1 MSLVTQPEL
10 VLAQGIDWRMP
21 ITIDF
26 ETYYDKEWTL
36 KKITTEKYIRGEK
49 FECIGL
55 SIKIGSMTT
64 HFHRRENWKGF
75 IQSIMEKYPN
85 SPFVCHNA
93 SFDMGILGLRYGIH
107 PRFTVDTSVMAK
119 LCGLDRVAG
128 GSSLAKLTE
137 FLCSKGILTT
147 VKGNEVHNMQGVH
160 ADDMTEQQWRAYAE
174 YCKLDTDLCYQL
186 YMYMLDLVPLSELVM
201 SHITTEMWTKPV
213 VQLNVPL
220 LESYADRLAVEREQ
234 ILKGIA
240 GKLGLSTD
248 DMLKH
253 LRSAPK
259 FKAILES
266 LGVKV
271 PMKHSEKQ
279 NKLVPALSKTDQ
291 EFLALQDHPNKLV
304 STLVSTK
311 LGAMSSME
319 QTRTATFLDI
329 AQRGLMPIPLRYA
342 AAHTGRYGGCFVAET
357 MVCLKSKNPFDN
369 SPYYANIVD
378 ATPDTLI
385 WNGEEFVEH
394 DGVICNGVQEVINYA
409 GLCGTRGHKV
419 FTEDG
424 LVTLEYARDNG
435 LPIIDCA
442 LPSSSS
448 IFPIAGTRPKMNYA
462 DGAVVPV
469 YDILNAGKDH
479 KYMANGK
486 LVHNSDKVNLQN
498 LSKRTKEPVLRQS
511 LCVVHN
517 HAWVTADSSQ
527 IECRVLSYLAKQ
539 DDVVDIFKSG
549 KDVYLD
555 MASKIYGES
564 YESLYE
570 QAKGENATKEGKL
583 KRNIGKVVVL
593 GAGYGAGSA
602 KFADLMVQ
610 SGLADQADQAE
621 RLIATYRSANYMVKN
636 FWDICQQALETMAQ
650 GGTMRFG
657 GPDDNL
663 FEASGAT
670 KFHGVTIPSIKLPN
684 GTYIFYQNLRQEVDD
699 KGKLNY
705 VYDQWKGRGF
715 EPKRIWGSALAEN
728 LCQAL
733 SFAILKWQAM
743 CIQADGYQ
751 INLNI
756 HDEWAGVYSRDNL
769 KNAILSYHRHMS
781 RVPPFLPK
789 ADGLLECEVDVGTN
803 YAEFTTIPNS
813 AFEETRND

>member
-1 MSLVTQPEL
+1 MSLITQPEL
-10 VLAQGIDWRMP
+10 ELARGIDWRTP

-26 ETYYDKEWTL
+26 ETYYDKEWSLT
-36 KKITTEKYIRGEK
+36 KITTEKYIRGDK

-55 SIKIGSMTT
+55 SIKIGNMPTY
-64 HFHRRENWKGF
+64 FHRKENWKGF
-75 IQSIMEKYPN
+75 ITSILEKYPN

-107 PRFTVDTSVMAK
+107 PRFTVDTAVMAK

-128 GSSLAKLTE
+128 GTSLAKITD
-137 FLCSKGILTT
+137 FLCDKGVLDK
-147 VKGNEVHNMQGVH
+147 VKGTEVHNMLGVH
-160 ADDMTEQQWRAYAE
+160 ADDMTEAQWKAYGE

-186 YMYMLDLVPLSELVM
+186 YMYMLDKVPLSELVM

-213 VQLNVPL
+213 VGIDVPL
-220 LESYADRLAVEREQ
+220 LEQYADQLATEREQ
-234 ILKGIA
+234 MLKGIA

-248 DMLKH
+248 DMLKN

-291 EFLALQDHPNKLV
+291 EFLALQEHPNKLV

-329 AQRGLMPIPLRYA
+329 AQRGLMPIPLRYS
-342 AAHTGRYGGCFVAET
+342 AAHTGRYGGCFNAET
-357 MVCLKSKNPFDN
+357 MVCLKSKNPFDR

-394 DGVICNGVQEVINYA
+394 DGVICNGVQEVINYD

-424 LVTLEYARDNG
+424 LVTLEHARDNR
-435 LPIIDCA
+435 LPIIDCP
-442 LPSSSS
+442 LPSTTT
-448 IFPIAGTRPKMNYA
+448 IYPIQSTRPPMQYA

-498 LSKRTKEPVLRQS
+498 LSKRTKDPILRRS
-511 LCVVHN
+511 LRAVDGN
-517 HAWVTADSSQ
+517 AWVASDSSQ
-527 IECRVLSYLAKQ
+527 IEARLLAYISNQ
-539 DDVVDIFKSG
+539 SDVVDVFKSG

-555 MASKIYGES
+555 MASKIYGET

-570 QAKGENATKEGKL
+570 QSKGANATKEGKL
-583 KRNIGKVVVL
+583 KRTIGKVVVL
-593 GAGYGAGSA
+593 GCIGKDTEVLTNRGWVAIQDVQDTDLLWDGADWVSHDGVIP
-602 KFADLMVQ
+602 K
-610 SGLADQADQAE
+610 GE
-621 RLIATYRSANYMVKN
+621 KPCI
-636 FWDICQQALETMAQ
+636 E
-650 GGTMRFG
+650 FG
-657 GPDDNL
+657 GVYMTPDHEVFDGEVWE
-663 FEASGAT
+663 EAQYAT
-670 KFHGVTIPSIKLPN
+670 SSK
-684 GTYIFYQNLRQEVDD
+684 
-699 KGKLNY
+699 
-705 VYDQWKGRGF
+705 
-715 EPKRIWGSALAEN
+715 
-728 LCQAL
+728 
-733 SFAILKWQAM
+733 AI
-743 CIQADGYQ
+743 
-751 INLNI
+751 
-756 HDEWAGVYSRDNL
+756 EWAKRNL
-769 KNAILSYHRHMS
+769 
-781 RVPPFLPK
+781 P
-789 ADGLLECEVDVGTN
+789 DTE
-803 YAEFTTIPNS
+803 
-813 AFEETRND
+813 

>member
-1 MSLVTQPEL
+1 MSLITHPEL

-36 KKITTEKYIRGEK
+36 TKITTEKYIRGDK

-55 SIKIGSMTT
+55 SVKIGNMTT
-64 HFHRRENWKGF
+64 HFHRKENWKGF

-128 GSSLAKLTE
+128 GTSLAKITD
-137 FLCSKGILTT
+137 FLCDKGVITA
-147 VKGNEVHNMQGVH
+147 VKGTEVHNMLGVH
-160 ADDMTEQQWRAYAE
+160 ADDMTEQQWKAYGE

-186 YMYMLDLVPLSELVM
+186 YMYMLDKVPLSELVM

-220 LESYADRLAVEREQ
+220 LESYADRLATEREQ
-234 ILKGIA
+234 MLKGIA
-240 GKLGLSTD
+240 GKLGVSTD
-248 DMLKH
+248 EMLKH

-259 FKAILES
+259 FKTILES

-342 AAHTGRYGGCFVAET
+342 AAHTGRYGG
-357 MVCLKSKNPFDN
+357 
-369 SPYYANIVD
+369 
-378 ATPDTLI
+378 
-385 WNGEEFVEH
+385 
-394 DGVICNGVQEVINYA
+394 
-409 GLCGTRGHKV
+409 
-419 FTEDG
+419 
-424 LVTLEYARDNG
+424 
-435 LPIIDCA
+435 
-442 LPSSSS
+442 
-448 IFPIAGTRPKMNYA
+448 
-462 DGAVVPV
+462 
-469 YDILNAGKDH
+469 
-479 KYMANGK
+479 
-486 LVHNSDKVNLQN
+486 SDKVNLQN

-511 LCVVHN
+511 LGVLPN
-517 HAWVTADSSQ
+517 HAWVAADSSQ

-570 QAKGENATKEGKL
+570 QAKGANATKEGKL

-593 GAGYGAGSA
+593 GCISKDTEVLTNRGWVAIQDVQTD
-602 KFADLMVQ
+602 DL
-610 SGLADQADQAE
+610 L
-621 RLIATYRSANYMVKN
+621 
-636 FWDICQQALETMAQ
+636 WDGTDWVSH
-650 GGTMRFG
+650 GGVISKGEKPCIEFG
-657 GPDDNL
+657 GVYMTPDHEVFDGEVWE
-663 FEASGAT
+663 EAQYAT
-670 KFHGVTIPSIKLPN
+670 SSK
-684 GTYIFYQNLRQEVDD
+684 
-699 KGKLNY
+699 
-705 VYDQWKGRGF
+705 
-715 EPKRIWGSALAEN
+715 
-728 LCQAL
+728 
-733 SFAILKWQAM
+733 AI
-743 CIQADGYQ
+743 
-751 INLNI
+751 
-756 HDEWAGVYSRDNL
+756 EWAKRNL
-769 KNAILSYHRHMS
+769 
-781 RVPPFLPK
+781 P
-789 ADGLLECEVDVGTN
+789 DTE
-803 YAEFTTIPNS
+803 
-813 AFEETRND
+813 

>member
-55 SIKIGSMTT
+55 SVKIGSMPT
-64 HFHRRENWKGF
+64 HFHRKENWIGF

-137 FLCSKGILTT
+137 FLCAKGILTT

-160 ADDMTEQQWRAYAE
+160 ADDMTEQQWKDYAE

-394 DGVICNGVQEVINYA
+394 DGVICNGVQEVINYD

-419 FTEDG
+419 FTSEG

-486 LVHNSDKVNLQN
+486 LVHNSDKINLQN
-498 LSKRTKEPVLRQS
+498 LSKRTKEPVLRKS
-511 LCVVHN
+511 LGVVHN
-517 HAWVTADSSQ
+517 HAWVAADSSQ

-593 GAGYGAGSA
+593 GCISKDTEVLTKRGWVAIQDVQTDDLLWDGADWVSHDGVIA
-602 KFADLMVQ
+602 K
-610 SGLADQADQAE
+610 GE
-621 RLIATYRSANYMVKN
+621 KPCI
-636 FWDICQQALETMAQ
+636 E
-650 GGTMRFG
+650 FG
-657 GPDDNL
+657 GVYMTPDHEVFDGEVWE
-663 FEASGAT
+663 EAQYAT
-670 KFHGVTIPSIKLPN
+670 SSK
-684 GTYIFYQNLRQEVDD
+684 
-699 KGKLNY
+699 
-705 VYDQWKGRGF
+705 
-715 EPKRIWGSALAEN
+715 
-728 LCQAL
+728 
-733 SFAILKWQAM
+733 AI
-743 CIQADGYQ
+743 
-751 INLNI
+751 
-756 HDEWAGVYSRDNL
+756 EWAKRNL
-769 KNAILSYHRHMS
+769 
-781 RVPPFLPK
+781 P
-789 ADGLLECEVDVGTN
+789 DGG
-803 YAEFTTIPNS
+803 AE
-813 AFEETRND
+813 

>member
-1 MSLVTQPEL
+1 MSLITQPEL
-10 VLAQGIDWRMP
+10 ELAKGIDWRTP

-26 ETYYDKEWTL
+26 ETYYDKEWSLT
-36 KKITTEKYIRGEK
+36 KITTEKYIRGDK

-55 SIKIGSMTT
+55 SIKIGNMPTY
-64 HFHRRENWKGF
+64 FHRKENWKGF
-75 IQSIMEKYPN
+75 INSILEKYPN

-107 PRFTVDTSVMAK
+107 PRFTVDTAVMAK

-128 GSSLAKLTE
+128 GTSLAKITD
-137 FLCSKGILTT
+137 FLCDKGVLDK
-147 VKGNEVHNMQGVH
+147 VKGTEVHNMLGVH
-160 ADDMTEQQWRAYAE
+160 ADDMTEAQWKAYGE

-186 YMYMLDLVPLSELVM
+186 YMYMLDKVPLSELVM

-213 VQLNVPL
+213 VDIDVPL
-220 LESYADRLAVEREQ
+220 LEQYADQLATEREQ
-234 ILKGIA
+234 MLKGIA

-248 DMLKH
+248 DMLKN

-329 AQRGLMPIPLRYA
+329 AQRGLMPIPLRYS
-342 AAHTGRYGGCFVAET
+342 AAHTGRYGGCFKADT
-357 MVCLKSKNPFDN
+357 KVCLKSKNPFDR
-369 SPYYANIVD
+369 SPYYANIID

-394 DGVICNGVQEVINYA
+394 DGVICNGVREVINYD

-419 FTEDG
+419 FTKDG
-424 LVTLEYARDNG
+424 LVSLEYARDNG
-435 LPIIDCA
+435 LPIIDCP
-442 LPSSSS
+442 LPSTTT
-448 IFPIAGTRPKMNYA
+448 IYPIQSTRPPMQYA

-498 LSKRTKEPVLRQS
+498 LSKRTKDPILRRS
-511 LCVVHN
+511 LRAVDGN
-517 HAWVTADSSQ
+517 AWVASDSSQ
-527 IECRVLSYLAKQ
+527 IEARLLAYISNQ
-539 DDVVDIFKSG
+539 SDVVDVFKSG

-555 MASKIYGES
+555 MASKIYGET

-570 QAKGENATKEGKL
+570 QSKGANATKEGKL
-583 KRNIGKVVVL
+583 KRTIGKVVVL
-593 GAGYGAGSA
+593 GCIGKDTEVLTNRGWVAIQDVQDTDLLWDGEHWVTHNGVIPKGVKPCIDFDGVYLTPDHKVFNGSTWEEA
-602 KFADLMVQ
+602 QD
-610 SGLADQADQAE
+610 
-621 RLIATYRSANYMVKN
+621 ATS
-636 FWDICQQALETMAQ
+636 
-650 GGTMRFG
+650 
-657 GPDDNL
+657 
-663 FEASGAT
+663 S
-670 KFHGVTIPSIKLPN
+670 
-684 GTYIFYQNLRQEVDD
+684 EV
-699 KGKLNY
+699 
-705 VYDQWKGRGF
+705 
-715 EPKRIWGSALAEN
+715 I
-728 LCQAL
+728 
-733 SFAILKWQAM
+733 
-743 CIQADGYQ
+743 
-751 INLNI
+751 
-756 HDEWAGVYSRDNL
+756 EWAN
-769 KNAILSYHRHMS
+769 RH
-781 RVPPFLPK
+781 LP
-789 ADGLLECEVDVGTN
+789 DTE
-803 YAEFTTIPNS
+803 
-813 AFEETRND
+813 

>member
-1 MSLVTQPEL
+1 MSLITHPEL

-26 ETYYDKEWTL
+26 ETYYDKEWSLT
-36 KKITTEKYIRGEK
+36 KITTEKYIRGDK

-55 SIKIGSMTT
+55 SVKIGSMTT
-64 HFHRRENWKGF
+64 HFHRKEDWKGF

-128 GSSLAKLTE
+128 GSSLAKLTD
-137 FLCSKGILTT
+137 FLCSKGVITA
-147 VKGNEVHNMQGVH
+147 VKGTEVHNMLGVH
-160 ADDMTEQQWRAYAE
+160 ADDMTEQQWKAYGE

-186 YMYMLDLVPLSELVM
+186 YMYMLDKVPLSELVM

-213 VQLNVPL
+213 VDIDVPL
-220 LESYADRLAVEREQ
+220 LEQYADQLATEREQ
-234 ILKGIA
+234 MLKGIA

-248 DMLKH
+248 DMLKN

-291 EFLALQDHPNKLV
+291 EFLALQEHPNKLV

-342 AAHTGRYGGCFVAET
+342 AAHTGRYGG
-357 MVCLKSKNPFDN
+357 
-369 SPYYANIVD
+369 
-378 ATPDTLI
+378 
-385 WNGEEFVEH
+385 
-394 DGVICNGVQEVINYA
+394 
-409 GLCGTRGHKV
+409 
-419 FTEDG
+419 
-424 LVTLEYARDNG
+424 
-435 LPIIDCA
+435 
-442 LPSSSS
+442 
-448 IFPIAGTRPKMNYA
+448 
-462 DGAVVPV
+462 
-469 YDILNAGKDH
+469 
-479 KYMANGK
+479 
-486 LVHNSDKVNLQN
+486 SDKVNLQN
-498 LSKRTKEPVLRQS
+498 LSKRTKDPILRRS
-511 LCVVHN
+511 LRAVDGN
-517 HAWVTADSSQ
+517 AWVAADSSQ
-527 IECRVLSYLAKQ
+527 IEARLLAYISNQ
-539 DDVVDIFKSG
+539 SDVVDVFKSG

-555 MASKIYGES
+555 MASKIYGET

-570 QAKGENATKEGKL
+570 QSKGANATKEGKL
-583 KRNIGKVVVL
+583 KRTIGKVVVL
-593 GAGYGAGSA
+593 GAGYGAGSS

-610 SGLADQADQAE
+610 SGLAEQADQAE

-636 FWDICQQALETMAQ
+636 FWGVCQQALDTMAM
-650 GGTMRFG
+650 GGTMHFG
-657 GPDDNL
+657 GPDSRL
-663 FEASGAT
+663 FVASGAT
-670 KFHGVTIPSIKLPN
+670 KFHGVTIPSIKIPN

-728 LCQAL
+728 LTQSLA
-733 SFAILKWQAM
+733 FAILKWQAM
-743 CIQADGYQ
+743 CIQADGFQ

-756 HDEWAGVYSRDNL
+756 HDEWAGVYHKECL
-769 KNAILSYHRHMS
+769 KQAVLSYHRHMS

-813 AFEETRND
+813 AFEE

>member
-1 MSLVTQPEL
+1 MRLITHPEL

-26 ETYYDKEWTL
+26 ETYYDKEWSLT
-36 KKITTEKYIRGEK
+36 KITTEKYIRGDK

-55 SIKIGSMTT
+55 SVKIGSMTT
-64 HFHRRENWKGF
+64 HFHRKENWKGF

-128 GSSLAKLTE
+128 GSSLAKLTD
-137 FLCSKGILTT
+137 FLCSKGVITA
-147 VKGNEVHNMQGVH
+147 VKGNEVHNMLGVH
-160 ADDMTEQQWRAYAE
+160 ADDMTEQQWKAYGE

-220 LESYADRLAVEREQ
+220 LESYAYRLATEREQ
-234 ILKGIA
+234 MLKGIA
-240 GKLGLSTD
+240 GKLGVSTD
-248 DMLKH
+248 EMLKH

-342 AAHTGRYGGCFVAET
+342 AAHTGRYGGCFCAET
-357 MVCLKSKNPFDN
+357 MVCLKSKNPFDR

-394 DGVICNGVQEVINYA
+394 DGVICNGVQEVINYD

-419 FTEDG
+419 FTEGG

-448 IFPIAGTRPKMNYA
+448 TFPIAGTRPKMNYA

-511 LCVVHN
+511 LGVLPN
-517 HAWVTADSSQ
+517 NAWVAADSSQ

-564 YESLYE
+564 YESLYD

-593 GAGYGAGSA
+593 GCISQDTEVLTKRGWVVIQ
-602 KFADLMVQ
+602 DV
-610 SGLADQADQAE
+610 QADD
-621 RLIATYRSANYMVKN
+621 LL
-636 FWDICQQALETMAQ
+636 WDGADWVSHDGVISKGEKPCIE
-650 GGTMRFG
+650 FG
-657 GPDDNL
+657 GVYMTPDHEVFDGEVWE
-663 FEASGAT
+663 EAQYAT
-670 KFHGVTIPSIKLPN
+670 SSK
-684 GTYIFYQNLRQEVDD
+684 
-699 KGKLNY
+699 
-705 VYDQWKGRGF
+705 
-715 EPKRIWGSALAEN
+715 
-728 LCQAL
+728 
-733 SFAILKWQAM
+733 AI
-743 CIQADGYQ
+743 
-751 INLNI
+751 
-756 HDEWAGVYSRDNL
+756 EWAKRNL
-769 KNAILSYHRHMS
+769 
-781 RVPPFLPK
+781 P
-789 ADGLLECEVDVGTN
+789 DGG
-803 YAEFTTIPNS
+803 AEW
-813 AFEETRND
+813 

>member
-1 MSLVTQPEL
+1 MSLTAHPEL
-10 VLAQGIDWRMP
+10 VLAQGIDWRTP

-36 KKITTEKYIRGEK
+36 TKITTEKYIRGDK

-55 SIKIGSMTT
+55 SVKIGNMTT
-64 HFHRRENWKGF
+64 HFHRKENWKGF

-107 PRFTVDTSVMAK
+107 PHFTVDTSVMAK

-128 GSSLAKLTE
+128 GTSLAKITD
-137 FLCSKGILTT
+137 FLCDKGVITA
-147 VKGNEVHNMQGVH
+147 VKGTEVHNMLGVH
-160 ADDMTEQQWRAYAE
+160 ADDMTERQWQVYGA

-220 LESYADRLAVEREQ
+220 LESYADRLATEREQ
-234 ILKGIA
+234 MLKGIA
-240 GKLGLSTD
+240 GKLGVSTD
-248 DMLKH
+248 EMLKH

-259 FKAILES
+259 FKTILES

-342 AAHTGRYGGCFVAET
+342 AAHTGRYGG
-357 MVCLKSKNPFDN
+357 
-369 SPYYANIVD
+369 
-378 ATPDTLI
+378 
-385 WNGEEFVEH
+385 
-394 DGVICNGVQEVINYA
+394 
-409 GLCGTRGHKV
+409 
-419 FTEDG
+419 
-424 LVTLEYARDNG
+424 
-435 LPIIDCA
+435 
-442 LPSSSS
+442 
-448 IFPIAGTRPKMNYA
+448 
-462 DGAVVPV
+462 
-469 YDILNAGKDH
+469 
-479 KYMANGK
+479 
-486 LVHNSDKVNLQN
+486 SDKVNLQN

-511 LCVVHN
+511 LGVLPN
-517 HAWVTADSSQ
+517 HVWVAADSSQ

-570 QAKGENATKEGKL
+570 QAKGANATKEGKL

-593 GAGYGAGSA
+593 GAGYGAGSS

-610 SGLADQADQAE
+610 SGLAEQADQAE

-636 FWDICQQALETMAQ
+636 FWGICQQALETMAM
-650 GGTMRFG
+650 GGTMHFG
-657 GPDDNL
+657 GADDNL
-663 FEASGAT
+663 FVASGAT

-728 LCQAL
+728 LCQSL

-743 CIQADGYQ
+743 CIQADGFQ

-756 HDEWAGVYSRDNL
+756 HDEWAGVYSKGNL

-789 ADGLLECEVDVGTN
+789 ADGLLECEVDVGIN

-813 AFEETRND
+813 AFEEIRND